1 MGVDDDDAHDDDD
14 DDDDD
19 DDGDGG
25 DGDGDEDDDDDDDDD
40 DDGDGGDGDGDEDDD
55 DDDGFDGWF
64 WRFPIAMFDDRRVGG
79 IHEKTTKM
87 KVMVDFIAMFHY
99 WRIIAIIEKRT
110 CCPF

>member
-1 MGVDDDDAHDDDD
+1 
-14 DDDDD
+14 
-19 DDGDGG
+19 
-25 DGDGDEDDDDDDDDD
+25 
-40 DDGDGGDGDGDEDDD
+40 
-55 DDDGFDGWF
+55 
-64 WRFPIAMFDDRRVGG
+64 MFDDRRVGG